1 MNVNEY
7 LNKNR
12 AGRLAPSVRCADGF
26 NMSVQASSGHYC
38 SPRNDVGPWVTVEV
52 GFPSQACADLMPYAE
67 NADAPCDTVYG
78 WVPVEVVEKV
88 IADHGGVL

>member
-7 LNKNR
+7 LNKSR
-12 AGRLAPSVRCADGF
+12 SGRLAPSVRCVDGF
-26 NMSVQASSGHYC
+26 SMSVQASYSHYC
-38 SPRNDVGPWVTVEV
+38 SPRNDHGPWATVEV
-52 GFPSQACADLMPYAE
+52 GFPSHKCDDLMPYAE

-88 IADHGGVL
+88 IADHGGVV

>member
-1 MNVNEY
+1 MNVNEH

-12 AGRLAPSVRCADGF
+12 ASRLAPSVRCVDGF

-52 GFPSQACADLMPYAE
+52 GFPSQKCDDLMPYAE
-67 NADAPCDTVYG
+67 NADDPCGTVYG